1 MCATD
6 LGYRVYKGAEDDSTS
21 ISLFAKAMTAHFNW
35 CSQIKVNVFPL

>member
-21 ISLFAKAMTAHFNW
+21 ISLFAKATTAHF
-35 CSQIKVNVFPL
+35 SVEIKQVVFTD